1 MPGRK
6 RGGRSALPLALNN
19 KTVSHPAWPCI
30 GGNTMSYPTT
40 APPKVR
46 LRDQR
51 GIQPFGRTAPNVRE

>member
-1 MPGRK
+1 
-6 RGGRSALPLALNN
+6 LNN

-51 GIQPFGRTAPNVRE
+51 GIQSFGRKAPDVRE